1 MGSQNGTDTKPT
13 RDHLELLPK
22 VDRWLVKL
30 FKYRTRCVRGARA
43 VRILPHR
50 PPPFLWGRRSRSLM
64 QTLQPDH

>member
-1 MGSQNGTDTKPT
+1 MGSQNGTDTQPT

-43 VRILPHR
+43 VRARCGYSPVER
-50 PPPFLWGRRSRSLM
+50 VFAVC
-64 QTLQPDH
+64 

>member
-43 VRILPHR
+43 VRILP
-50 PPPFLWGRRSRSLM
+50 L
-64 QTLQPDH
+64 TLESA